1 MAVDEQQIESLR
13 LSIDELREENQ
24 KRHEMIVLACN
35 QIDLLYERLGQLEKS
50 SNAGYDELAHRLD
63 ESDKIQDIIGH
74 KLYPMFYKVFPE
86 ALEADEALDRAVQ
99 LDEALDRF
107 CEEWNLARR
116 AQLVEP
122 ALVRSRYQK
131 RFKAHREALKA

>member
-99 LDEALDRF
+99 
-107 CEEWNLARR
+107 
-116 AQLVEP
+116 AQKKKP
-122 ALVRSRYQK
+122 PR
-131 RFKAHREALKA
+131 